1 MKERG
6 LVFGQK
12 CIALLAKYDQDT
24 QSLRT
29 FQCSFIEELNVYSA
43 TLPKSGCIVNGKLWE
58 QTKLELGIGE
68 KESGLLPTFPT
79 PTTAD
84 TWTDKL
90 KSSQQKEGSMHSVNL
105 SQAVHMKE
113 MFPTPTARD
122 YKDSV
127 SVIPPSIGKTRGET
141 VANKIAR
148 LRMEERKVFPTP
160 TSGMHKQDVNDQ
172 GEYAKRIQEKGHQV
186 SLPASIK
193 LENHQNNTGTLNSD
207 WVEWLMGFPIGW
219 TDLIGPESQKESQE

>member
-1 MKERG
+1 LKERG
-6 LVFGQK
+6 QVFGQK

-29 FQCSFIEELNVYSA
+29 FQCSFIEELNEYSA
-43 TLPKSGCIVNGKLWE
+43 TLPKSGTIVNGKLWE
-58 QTKLELGIGE
+58 QTKWELGIGE
-68 KESGLLPTFPT
+68 KEFGLLPTFPT

-113 MFPTPTARD
+113 MFPTPT
-122 YKDSV
+122 SV
-127 SVIPPSIGKTRGET
+127 
-141 VANKIAR
+141 
-148 LRMEERKVFPTP
+148 
-160 TSGMHKQDVNDQ
+160 MHKQDVNDQ

>member
-6 LVFGQK
+6 QVFGQK

-29 FQCSFIEELNVYSA
+29 FQCSFIEELNEYSA
-43 TLPKSGCIVNGKLWE
+43 TLPKSGTIVNGKLWE
-58 QTKLELGIGE
+58 QTKWEVGIGE

-79 PTTAD
+79 PTQDSAHERTKKYKQGGLPLTIAVKMFPTPTTSD

-113 MFPTPTARD
+113 MFPTPT
-122 YKDSV
+122 SV
-127 SVIPPSIGKTRGET
+127 
-141 VANKIAR
+141 
-148 LRMEERKVFPTP
+148 
-160 TSGMHKQDVNDQ
+160 MHKQDVNDQ
-172 GEYAKRIQEKGHQV
+172 GEYARRVQEKGHQV
-186 SLPASIK
+186 SPPASIK
-193 LENHQNNTGTLNSD
+193 LENHQNKTGTLNSD